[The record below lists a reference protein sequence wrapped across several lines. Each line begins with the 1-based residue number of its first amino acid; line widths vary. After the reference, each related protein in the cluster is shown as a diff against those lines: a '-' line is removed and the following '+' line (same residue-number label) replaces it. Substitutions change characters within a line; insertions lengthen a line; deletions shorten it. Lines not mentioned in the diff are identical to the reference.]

1 MPMACARVDWSAE
14 LTSPARDQPR
24 LDHQELPG
32 SPMSQSA
39 DLYERILNR
48 QGVVQLRHQQQQSL
62 DEWLGLLDGPIWV
75 GKSNLDRPTS
85 ASYHIVL

>member
-1 MPMACARVDWSAE
+1 
-14 LTSPARDQPR
+14 
-24 LDHQELPG
+24 
-32 SPMSQSA
+32 MSQSA

-48 QGVVQLRHQQQQSL
+48 QGVVQLRRQQQQQSL

-75 GKSNLDRPTS
+75 GRSNLDRPTS